1 MRIRIEHE
9 TTYTYEEPAK
19 GLIQVLRLT
28 PRSHAGQHVVRW
40 RIEPSL
46 DGALRQGEDAL
57 GNIVHRFA
65 AETAGDRLTIRV
77 VGEVETD
84 ETHGVVRG
92 AVERAPELY
101 FLRTTPMTAP
111 SDALIAFGEEH
122 AGAAARSDPLA
133 ALHALNTA
141 LHERLVMERGPADTA
156 VGGAEAFARGRGLPQ
171 DVAHAFVAAARHL
184 GIPARNVSGYLYVTD
199 EDADD
204 SGGHAGGEPEG
215 QGGGEGARGHLPAS
229 HLHAGHL
236 HAGHVHAWA
245 EAKAAGLGW
254 VAFDPS
260 RGVCA
265 GPAYLRV
272 AIGLDAPGCA
282 PVRGARYGG
291 GAEALSVRL
300 NVTDAR
306 DVRTP
311 GSGSGS
317 GQSQSQ
323 FQS

>member
-28 PRSHAGQHVVRW
+28 PRAHMGQHVLRW

-65 AETAGDRLTIRV
+65 AETAGDELTIRV

-111 SDALIAFGEEH
+111 SDALIAFAEEH
-122 AGAAARSDPLA
+122 AGAAASSDPLA
-133 ALHALNTA
+133 ALHALGTA
-141 LHERLVMERGPADTA
+141 LHERLAMERGPADTA

-171 DVAHAFVAAARHL
+171 DIAHAFVAAARHL
-184 GIPARNVSGYLYVTD
+184 GIPARNVSGYLYATD

-204 SGGHAGGEPEG
+204 SGGDAGGEPEG
-215 QGGGEGARGHLPAS
+215 QGGGEGAR
-229 HLHAGHL
+229 
-236 HAGHVHAWA
+236 GHVHAWA

-300 NVTDAR
+300 SVTDAR
-306 DVRTP
+306 GGAPDREP
-311 GSGSGS
+311 ASGSGS
-317 GQSQSQ
+317 GQSHSQSQ
-323 FQS
+323 S